1 MGKKLENSKKRVAEN
16 KRKEAGLTAQHELL
30 KAEFEPLST
39 LTQLKPDL
47 DGEAIAAIDR
57 VASVSDS
64 EEKRISEEAT
74 RVDEEKQHIASDI
87 KGEIKKLDSGLATL
101 KEMDTLTFGKQAK
114 EKAKHEYK
122 NAIDSFE
129 SLLQELG
136 EISKTSV
143 EHGNMPENQQQV
155 ADILAALSEGLQD
168 SFDQETIIAGS
179 AARSLNAPATNT
191 PDGEAKGRWE
201 GDVFFFDD
209 SYVPPE
215 KYNEDQLS
223 MGEIKNIL
231 RDKYGLSLDGIP
243 YRNGVADFSSISVAN
258 IPTSDIAM
266 AAAGMR
272 QSQFDRLSQRDR
284 IHLYQDVFSDK
295 LDNKSK
301 RGTNFHIADSI
312 AAERQI
318 PIPGLDVP
326 YSATDLQK
334 WRSDNHFTWDEQLSG
349 GYNLVPSVIHG
360 NLSHSGLVS
369 TAGNAYSEVMRWDS
383 LQHDHPELLALD
395 EDNAPISIEEILRRT
410 NS

>member
-1 MGKKLENSKKRVAEN
+1 MGKKLESSKRKVAEN
-16 KRKEAGLTAQHELL
+16 KRRESDLTDQRNLL
-30 KAEFEPLST
+30 KAEFEPLSA
-39 LTQLKPDL
+39 LDQLRTDL
-47 DGEAIAAIDR
+47 DSDTIAALDR
-57 VASVSDS
+57 VSSVNDYEERRIAEEETHIN
-64 EEKRISEEAT
+64 EEKR
-74 RVDEEKQHIASDI
+74 QIADDI
-87 KGEIKKLDSGLATL
+87 NVEIKKLDSGLASL
-101 KEMDTLTFGKQAK
+101 KEMDSIAFGKQSK
-114 EKAKHEYK
+114 EKAKRDYK

-129 SLLQELG
+129 SLLKELG
-136 EISKTSV
+136 ETPSSNV
-143 EHGNMPENQQQV
+143 EHGSMPENQQQV
-155 ADILAALSEGLQD
+155 ADILTALTEGLQD

-179 AARSLNAPATNT
+179 AGRSLNAPATST
-191 PDGEAKGRWE
+191 PDGEAKGRWN

-209 SYVPPE
+209 DYIPPP
-215 KYNEDQLS
+215 KYNEDRLS
-223 MGEIKNIL
+223 MGEIKDIL

-266 AAAGMR
+266 VAAGMS
-272 QSQFDRLSQRDR
+272 QNQFDGLSQRDR

-295 LDNKSK
+295 SDNKSK

-318 PIPGLDVP
+318 PIPGLGVP

-369 TAGNAYSEVMRWDS
+369 TAGNAYSEVLRRDN
-383 LQHDHPELLALD
+383 LLRDHPNLLALD
-395 EDNAPISIEEILRRT
+395 EETAPISIDEVLGRY